1 MKTFKTVV
9 FVLLL
14 AFFLTVVILIINL
27 DVENF
32 DQVLENKE
40 IVKFSAIAAFLLFLL
55 YAVMNYFSISRR
67 DRKINKLEREKN
79 EIKAKFYD
87 IKEEE
92 ERIDK
97 SMKSFG
103 KSLPKKDTSE
113 DDPNQKE

>member
-14 AFFLTVVILIINL
+14 AFFLTLVIVINNL
-27 DVENF
+27 DQNHISWIF
-32 DQVLENKE
+32 DNQNLIQYGVITAL
-40 IVKFSAIAAFLLFLL
+40 IVFLV
-55 YAVMNYFSISRR
+55 YALMNYLSIN
-67 DRKINKLEREKN
+67 RKENRINKLEREKN

-103 KSLPKKDTSE
+103 ESLPKKDTPE